1 LQTGRSLHIVC
12 IKLIPAQHRIEELKE
27 DYEQM
32 REMFMGECPEFE
44 DIMETIRSLELEIHK
59 A

>member
-1 LQTGRSLHIVC
+1 
-12 IKLIPAQHRIEELKE
+12 
-27 DYEQM
+27 M